1 MKKLIQNAYVL
12 DMVDDIPNIRKS
24 DILIDENI
32 IEKIDKEINIE
43 DIDTE
48 KENIEIINAKN
59 MLIMPGLVNTHTHAA
74 MSIFRGYKDDR
85 KLMDWL
91 ENAIFPVE
99 DKLQPNDIYWNA
111 YLSCLE
117 MIKSGTTTCNDM
129 YFGMD
134 KTIEAIE
141 ATGMRA
147 IVAWCITDNS
157 IKDKLDRTREYAKI
171 YNKPGSRIKIYVS
184 AHAPYS
190 CNPETIELCVNL
202 AKELNTGLHIH
213 LAETLDENVTIQDRY
228 EKSSTEYLADLGVFD
243 VPVVLAHGI
252 YVSQSDIDIMKKC
265 NMRGGIS
272 HNPISNCKLSSGIC
286 DVVNLRK
293 NGIKVGL
300 GTDGIGSTTTL
311 DMFEEMKTAAYL
323 QKINT
328 MEPTSINAYDLLK
341 MATIEGAKVLGLEDE
356 IGTLEV
362 GKKAD
367 IIFIKTD
374 KIHLCPEND
383 VCSNLVYSA
392 NGADVEMVMID
403 GKVVMKDRK
412 MTNLDEKEVMRQVK
426 KVAKRLC
433 K

>member
-1 MKKLIQNAYVL
+1 MKTLIKNAYIL
-12 DMVDDIPNIRKS
+12 DMVGEKPNIQKN
-24 DILIDENI
+24 DILIEDNI
-32 IEKIDKEINIE
+32 IKDIEKDIE
-43 DIDTE
+43 TE
-48 KENIEIINAKN
+48 ADEKINAKN
-59 MLIMPGLVNTHTHAA
+59 MLIMPGLVNTHTHLA

-99 DKLQPNDIYWNA
+99 DKLQPDDIYWNS

-129 YFGMD
+129 YFGMN
-134 KTIEAIE
+134 KVIEAIE
-141 ATGMRA
+141 ATGLRA
-147 IVAWCITDNS
+147 VVAWCLTDDS
-157 IKDKLDRTREYAKI
+157 IRDKIERTREYAKI
-171 YNKPGSRIKIYVS
+171 YNNRENSKITVFTS
-184 AHAPYS
+184 PHAPYS
-190 CNPETIELCVNL
+190 CNPDTIKLCVDL

-213 LAETLDENVTIQDRY
+213 LAETQNEVVTIRDRY
-228 EKSSTEYLADLGVFD
+228 GKTATEYLSDLDVFD

-252 YVSQSDIDIMKKC
+252 YISESDIEILKQH
-265 NMRGGIS
+265 NIRGGIS

-293 NGIKVGL
+293 NGINVGL

-328 MEPTSINAYDLLK
+328 MEPTSINAYDILK
-341 MATIEGAKVLGLEDE
+341 MATIEGAKVLGLDNQ
-356 IGTLEV
+356 IGTIEV

-367 IIFIKTD
+367 LIFIKTD

-383 VCSNLVYSA
+383 ICTNIVYSA
-392 NGADVEMVMID
+392 NGADVDSVMID
-403 GKVVMKDRK
+403 GKMIMQNRK
-412 MTNLDEKEVMRQVK
+412 MRNINEREAMKQVK
-426 KVAKRLC
+426 RIARRLC